1 MKTSRRRRKRFERI
15 LPKPELIISEH
26 TAPPPVPITNLEP
39 SRAKERPV
47 YAASE
52 EDNEAFVRV
61 VDEVLEATDLDFE
74 VVYEHEDYQR
84 AFITIEERQ
93 AGALIGRR
101 GANIDALELLLGRM
115 TSHQVGHNVPVQIDV
130 NEYRKRLEDEL
141 REMALERARAV
152 RDNGDDEHLPVM
164 NPRDRRIVHL
174 AIEKLEGLE
183 TYTMGEGSTKHVVIH
198 KTD

>member
-1 MKTSRRRRKRFERI
+1 MRSSRRRRKRFERI
-15 LPKPELIISEH
+15 VPKPELVISEN
-26 TAPPPVPITNLEP
+26 APPPPVPIEKLEP

-47 YAASE
+47 YRASE

-61 VDEVLEATDLDFE
+61 VDEVLEATDLDYE

-115 TSHQVGHNVPVQIDV
+115 ASHQVGHNVPVQIDV

-141 REMALERARAV
+141 REMALAEARAV
-152 RDNGDDEHLPVM
+152 GETGSDAHLPMM
-164 NPRDRRIVHL
+164 NPRQRRVVHL
-174 AIEKLEGLE
+174 TIQDMDGLE
-183 TYTMGEGSTKHVVIH
+183 TYTMGEGATKHVVIH
-198 KTD
+198 KTR